1 MSRIVVGG
9 ERASYMLKIACSR
22 PPSHPA
28 RGALGEAQ
36 CIYWPSFAL
45 PAAAAAA
52 HRRSRPSLSLSLS
65 TPNPQAPVAA
75 ATLAAAAFTLVA
87 PAAQAATEVM
97 TLAEVSWSENRRAD

>member
-1 MSRIVVGG
+1 
-9 ERASYMLKIACSR
+9 MLKIACSR

-52 HRRSRPSLSLSLS
+52 HRRSRPSLSLS